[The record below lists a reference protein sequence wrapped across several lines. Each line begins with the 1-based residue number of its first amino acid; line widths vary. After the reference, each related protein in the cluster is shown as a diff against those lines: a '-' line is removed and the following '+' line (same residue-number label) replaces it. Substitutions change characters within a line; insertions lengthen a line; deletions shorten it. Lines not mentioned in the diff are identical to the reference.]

1 MPIKNGV
8 PGQTRDA
15 ATAEAVWGSPGLTKV
30 QRKKQLQSSQNEA
43 DKKRYDEYTPTE
55 KTTLLFIKPVGEL
68 EQKRIAT
75 GSYASAANLAR
86 RSPHSGQLTWR
97 CFVLS

>member
-15 ATAEAVWGSPGLTKV
+15 ATAEAVWGSPGLV

-55 KTTLLFIKPVGEL
+55 KNTLLFIKPVGGL

-97 CFVLS
+97 CFILS